1 MRSLTAA
8 GLVSQSARRGFSPDI
23 CSVGRAPGL
32 CRRPCSP
39 QGPGGRVCWPFA
51 RWWGLQ
57 MLISPRPLVWPGQG
71 QSHGERGWEHIPSP
85 SLIMGPAHRGLAPC
99 SGWRRG
105 ARRSLSRMGGCDTS
119 DECAGS
125 AELGGGLWWRG
136 CPSLGA
142 ASSPGRARA
151 APGGSAEPPPFPIPI
166 QRVAPCKFLCQL
178 VDFH

>member
-1 MRSLTAA
+1 MWGVRSLTAA

-85 SLIMGPAHRGLAPC
+85 SLIVGPAHRGLAPC

-142 ASSPGRARA
+142 ASSPGRGQGCPWGLSG
-151 APGGSAEPPPFPIPI
+151 APTIPDPDPAC
-166 QRVAPCKFLCQL
+166 RTL
-178 VDFH
+178 